1 MVASDGLQDSPSNC
15 SRCYS
20 LQCNVR
26 VESIANVRRQGAI
39 TSKAA
44 VITIGRNITRQIVLQ
59 VELGSVSGGRP
70 AVVSYNLADC
80 VIHQKSVSQ
89 GRASIEVP
97 ENFIICS
104 NLLEQISSKMKL
116 KYTDSDEGLF
126 FSVTKLG
133 TSFKM
138 ILPNEFLMWYGPQR
152 PETSHAKTILNLG
165 KFV

>member
-97 ENFIICS
+97 EN
-104 NLLEQISSKMKL
+104 
-116 KYTDSDEGLF
+116 
-126 FSVTKLG
+126 
-133 TSFKM
+133 
-138 ILPNEFLMWYGPQR
+138 EFLMWYGPQR